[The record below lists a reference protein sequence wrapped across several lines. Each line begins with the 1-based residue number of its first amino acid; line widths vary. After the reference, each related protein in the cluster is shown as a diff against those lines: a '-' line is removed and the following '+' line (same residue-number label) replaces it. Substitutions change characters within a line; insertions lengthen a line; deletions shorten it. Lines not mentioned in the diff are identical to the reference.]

1 MEAVFHFYP
10 AEFCRSLAELD
21 ATCVVEAIDT
31 GDGDKYVNNGFF
43 AFVVAY
49 LFKTVEIEKRIKC
62 GGNLSCFPI

>member
-1 MEAVFHFYP
+1 METVFHFYS
-10 AEFCRSLAELD
+10 AEFRRSLAELD

-31 GDGDKYVNNGFF
+31 GGGDKYANNGFF

-62 GGNLSCFPI
+62 GGNLLRFLI

>member
-1 MEAVFHFYP
+1 M
-10 AEFCRSLAELD
+10 AELD

-49 LFKTVEIEKRIKC
+49 LFKTVEIKKRIKC
-62 GGNLSCFPI
+62 GGNLSRFPI